1 MNDLLRLNG
10 LRADFMKW
18 ADSNEPSTWELDVND
33 IGGSLTGFTYDDD
46 PTILLACDRNGEC
59 SWFLCVN
66 NCDIGGCYPYPI
78 ESLTAEQIFEIRRLV
93 ESWLAKKDLEFF
105 KI

>member
-10 LRADFMKW
+10 LIADFMKC

-46 PTILLACDRNGEC
+46 PTILLACDKNGGC
-59 SWFLCVN
+59 GWFLCAN
-66 NCDIGGCYPYPI
+66 DCNSDGGDGRCYPI
-78 ESLTAEQIFEIRRLV
+78 ENLTAEQIFEIERLV
-93 ESWLAKKDLEFF
+93 ESWLAKKDLDFF
-105 KI
+105 

>member
-10 LRADFMKW
+10 LQADFMKW

-33 IGGSLTGFTYDDD
+33 IGESLTGFTYDDD
-46 PTILLACDRNGEC
+46 PTIMLAYDKNGGYC
-59 SWFLCVN
+59 WFLCVSGY
-66 NCDIGGCYPYPI
+66 DSDGGCYPI
-78 ESLTAEQIFEIRRLV
+78 ESLTAKQIYEIRRLV

-105 KI
+105 

>member
-33 IGGSLTGFTYDDD
+33 IGGRLTGFTYDDD
-46 PTILLACDRNGEC
+46 PTILLVCDKNGGHG
-59 SWFLCVN
+59 WYLCVN
-66 NCDIGGCYPYPI
+66 KEIGGSEISCYPI
-78 ESLTAEQIFEIRRLV
+78 ESMTAEQIFEIRRLV

-105 KI
+105 

>member
-10 LRADFMKW
+10 LCADFMKW

-46 PTILLACDRNGEC
+46 PTILLACDRNGGC
-59 SWFLCVN
+59 GWFVCVN
-66 NCDIGGCYPYPI
+66 DRDSDGRCYPI
-78 ESLTAEQIFEIRRLV
+78 ENLTAKQIFEIRRLV
-93 ESWLAKKDLEFF
+93 ETWLAKKDLEFF
-105 KI
+105 